1 MKFTEI
7 SGKIALIALA
17 SVCLLAVPALC
28 MPMDNGPGRQGHD
41 GMFAP
46 MNNLTAEE
54 LANMTLGELKEMRH
68 QAWNNTT
75 ACSAKEAGRNCSQW
89 GRNANESLGMN
100 GKGMGEMGMGKDDNQ
115 MKMRDGP
122 MDGISKRMGG
132 AMCGQNDK
140 SGGCDKAPQGMRGAS
155 PIMLL
160 IDDLTV
166 DDLGNMTVN
175 QIKDLSEKKMQEM
188 ENMTLNQIKQLQDKK
203 AAQRD
208 NLTLNQLKEE
218 NKNMREMAKIL
229 EGLGSKRHINN

>member
-17 SVCLLAVPALC
+17 AVCLLAVPALS
-28 MPMDNGPGRQGHD
+28 MPMDNCPGRQGHG

-54 LANMTLGELKEMRH
+54 MGNMTLGELKEMRH

-89 GRNANESLGMN
+89 GRNANESLGMK
-100 GKGMGEMGMGKDDNQ
+100 GKGMGEMGMGDNH
-115 MKMRDGP
+115 KRNGP
-122 MDGISKRMGG
+122 MDGMSGRMGG
-132 AMCGQNDK
+132 AMHGQDDK
-140 SGGCDKAPQGMRGAS
+140 SGRCDKASMGMRGAS

-175 QIKDLSEKKMQEM
+175 QIRDLSEKKMQELD
-188 ENMTLNQIKQLQDKK
+188 NMTLNQITLLQEKK
-203 AAQRD
+203 VQERD
-208 NLTLNQLKEE
+208 NMTLNQLKEE
-218 NKNMREMAKIL
+218 NKNMRQMAQIL
-229 EGLGSKRHINN
+229 GVAGFGRHSKA